1 MDFDVVIIGFGTS
14 GFFLA
19 WELVRNNLKVAVIEK
34 EDNIGGALT
43 NSLIFPT
50 AGFHT
55 LSGKL
60 VIVDSVREFLDFCI
74 KNGFSK
80 GHIRDPLNFSYSIT
94 PINPIAYKAF
104 FTDCFFS
111 NLNNNFVLFNGS
123 VIENVYEKNGV
134 IKYVVI
140 KNKSNKRYKIGGKFF
155 VDASGILELSKYID
169 IGYRLELENLQA
181 ATLIFRLSNIDFT
194 KIIKYIKENEKDFYS
209 KTDIDLMLNN
219 DFLSVSGYFELASKY
234 LFNKELL
241 LTRDR
246 FLFFGDI
253 LKNFVYVNT
262 SRIFLKDIINFIVND
277 VNNLGIKKEDFIK
290 KCSSVI
296 LHSNRNSDKSK
307 DILDYDVLERVGYY
321 LGLRQVFYIHKIM
334 KRYIKGF
341 ENSYIDLIAYKLG
354 IRQYKI
360 LRGVY
365 QLNIE
370 DIINYN
376 DFDDKILIGTWP
388 IDIHIKDKIVEKK
401 VNEEGY
407 YIPFRSLI
415 ANGYKNLVFVGKHIS
430 SDDYAF
436 SSLRIQAT
444 CMNMGGVV
452 GKILANLIKLRTYIL
467 DIDFS
472 LIKKIFNQTFLT
484 FY

>member
-19 WELVRNNLKVAVIEK
+19 FELIKNNLKVAVIEK
-34 EDNIGGALT
+34 EDNIGGALI

-60 VIVDSVREFLDFCI
+60 IIVDSVKEFLDFCI

-104 FTDCFFS
+104 FVDYF
-111 NLNNNFVLFNGS
+111 LPNNNFVLFSSS
-123 VIENVYEKNGV
+123 VIENVYEKDG
-134 IKYVVI
+134 IIRYVVI
-140 KNKSNKRYKIGGKFF
+140 RNKDNKKYKIRGKFF
-155 VDASGILELSKYID
+155 VDASGVLELSNYID
-169 IGYRLELENLQA
+169 IKYRLELENLQA

-194 KIIKYIKENEKDFYS
+194 KIIKYIKENKNDFYS
-209 KTDIDLMLNN
+209 KTDVDLMLSN
-219 DFLSVSGYFELASKY
+219 DFISVSGYFELASKY
-234 LFNKELL
+234 LFNRDLL
-241 LTRDR
+241 LSRDR

-262 SRIFLKDIINFIVND
+262 SRIFLKDVINFILND
-277 VNNLGIKKEDFIK
+277 VNNLGVKKEDFFK

-296 LHSNRNSDKSK
+296 LPSNKNFYKNK
-307 DILDYDVLERVGYY
+307 NILHYDILERMGYY
-321 LGLRQVFYIHKIM
+321 LGLKQMFYIHKIM
-334 KRYIKGF
+334 KKYIKGF

-354 IRQYKI
+354 IRQYKV
-360 LRGVY
+360 LKGEY
-365 QLNIE
+365 ELNIE
-370 DIINYN
+370 DVINCN
-376 DFDDKILIGTWP
+376 NFDDKILIGTWP

-401 VNEEGY
+401 VNEDGY

-415 ANGYKNLVFVGKHIS
+415 TKQYKNLIFVGKHIS

-444 CMNMGGVV
+444 CMNMGSLV
-452 GKILANLIKLRTYIL
+452 GKILSNLLKKRSYVL